1 MATLYAQASK
11 VPSDGVSAC
20 GQVVTL
26 APIGTVM
33 LDKPIPAPPI
43 ITLSSAPLT
52 ASDRDIGR
60 KIAAQYGLT
69 E

>member
-1 MATLYAQASK
+1 MATLIAQANK
-11 VPSDGVSAC
+11 VPSNGVSAC

-26 APIGTVM
+26 TPIGEVM
-33 LDKPIPAPPI
+33 LDKPIPAPPL

-52 ASDRDIGR
+52 ASDREIGR
-60 KIAAQYGLT
+60 KIAVQYGLT